1 MDARGK
7 RGNFAILYLTLISV
21 CREREKSFFGGKET
35 RVIFSYDRSF
45 GFVVEEVCN
54 YEKQA
59 CLIAP
64 LLKVNELFF

>member
-35 RVIFSYDRSF
+35 RVTFSRGFAVSDSSSKRYVARSKR
-45 GFVVEEVCN
+45 V
-54 YEKQA
+54 
-59 CLIAP
+59 
-64 LLKVNELFF
+64 

>member
-35 RVIFSYDRSF
+35 RVTFSNGRSF
-45 GFVVEEVCN
+45 GFVVEEVRN
-54 YEKQA
+54 EKQA